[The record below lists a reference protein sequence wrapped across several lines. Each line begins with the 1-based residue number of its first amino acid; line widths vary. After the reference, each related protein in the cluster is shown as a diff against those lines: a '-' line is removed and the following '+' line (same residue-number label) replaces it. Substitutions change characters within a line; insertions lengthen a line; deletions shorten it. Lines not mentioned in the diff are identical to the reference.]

1 MTTFPEPALTLSL
14 KLRTRFAPTA
24 TLVELSAGVVPDRVG
39 GVVSVGGT
47 RITSSLAKACHDVP
61 RFVPTGLAV
70 TTEVPFISHTVAGPL
85 SFCHGMSDL
94 PSPLKSPEP
103 SMCQSLPGLVPTV
116 PLLRTAVPFISQT
129 MAWPLSFCHRMSDL
143 PSPLKSPALSACQD
157 VPRLEPTLVLLRRVV
172 PFISQT
178 AA

>member
-24 TLVELSAGVVPDRVG
+24 TLVELSAGVVPDKVG

-70 TTEVPFISHTVAGPL
+70 RTEVPFISHTVA
-85 SFCHGMSDL
+85 C
-94 PSPLKSPEP
+94 
-103 SMCQSLPGLVPTV
+103 
-116 PLLRTAVPFISQT
+116 
-129 MAWPLSFCHRMSDL
+129 PLSFCHRMSDL
-143 PSPLKSPALSACQD
+143 PSPLKSPAPWTCQD
-157 VPRLEPTLVLLRRVV
+157 GPGLAPTLLMLSGVV
-172 PFISQT
+172 P
-178 AA
+178 